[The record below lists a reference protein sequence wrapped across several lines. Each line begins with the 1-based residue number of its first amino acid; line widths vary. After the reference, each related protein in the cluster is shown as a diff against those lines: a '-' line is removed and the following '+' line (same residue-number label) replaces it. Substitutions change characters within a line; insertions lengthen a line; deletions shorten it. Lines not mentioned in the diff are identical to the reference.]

1 MGSSSQPATTTTQ
14 NVLAPEQRQLLG
26 MAMPHL
32 QNFANQPLTQPNAAQ
47 SIVPFN
53 ANQIGGQNAALASTM
68 AQNDILRSAGMG
80 NQFLTS
86 GDALNPNTNPG
97 LQGTIDAATRPIME
111 SWTDTILPTIRGQAA
126 FGQGGMP
133 SANYGGSRQGVAEG
147 IAGRGVANAIGD
159 ATSKIAFQ
167 GYNTGLDAML
177 KGIGLAP
184 GTATAQT
191 IPGLTQSGVGDVQAN
206 LAQRQLTADTAAA
219 MFPQWADYIKGSAL
233 LGGVSA
239 IPQAGAISTG
249 PQPNQPGV
257 GSALTGAA
265 GGAMAGASLGSVVPG
280 IGTGV
285 GALGGAALGGLLP
298 FIQSDMRSKRDI
310 VRIGTLFDGTP
321 VYRYRYAGNQTTH
334 IGVMAQDIEKFAP
347 EAVSEIGGFKLV
359 NMELATRRAME
370 ANHGD
375 PTRPDVQQSTSFD
388 VGRAG

>member
-26 MAMPHL
+26 MAMPFL
-32 QNFANQPLTQPNAAQ
+32 QNFSNQPLTQPNAAQ
-47 SIVPFN
+47 SVVPFN
-53 ANQIGGQNAALASTM
+53 ANQIGGQNQALASMM
-68 AQNDILRSAGMG
+68 AQNDILQSAGMG

-86 GDALNPNTNPG
+86 GAALDPNTNPG
-97 LQGTIDAATRPIME
+97 LQGTINAATRPIYQNL
-111 SWTDTILPTIRGQAA
+111 TDTVLPALRGQAA
-126 FGQGGMP
+126 FGAAGP
-133 SANYGGSRQGVAEG
+133 SANYGGSRQGISEG
-147 IAGRGVANAIGD
+147 IASRSANDAAGD
-159 ATSKIAFQ
+159 ASSKIAFQ

-206 LAQRQLTADTAAA
+206 LAQRQLTADTAAS
-219 MFPQWADYIKGSAL
+219 MFPQWADYIKGTAL

-249 PQPNQPGV
+249 PQPNQPGL

-265 GGAMAGASLGSVVPG
+265 GGAMTGATLGSIVPGVGNVAGAV
-280 IGTGV
+280 
-285 GALGGAALGGLLP
+285 GGAALGGLLP

-347 EAVSEIGGFKLV
+347 EAVHEIGGFKLV

-370 ANHGD
+370 LGHGD
-375 PTRPDVQQSTSFD
+375 PPRPDVQQRANFD